1 MPTAEEDLAYDGSN
15 GPQKR
20 KLTARE
26 RDIIC
31 RLISDDLYLI
41 RKSVEWHRGHLGHGQ
56 RPYEGRTSQEEV
68 PILIGIRDAINPR
81 KDW

>member
-1 MPTAEEDLAYDGSN
+1 VVTREEDLAYDGSN
-15 GPQKR
+15 APPKR

-31 RLISDDLYLI
+31 RLINDDLYAI
-41 RKSVEWHRGHLGHGQ
+41 RKSVEWHQGYRGHGQ

-68 PILIGIRDAINPR
+68 PILQGILKAINPR
-81 KDW
+81 TDW